1 MNRFFVAFLL
11 ITASTYAQNYTRG
24 IGVYPGDPREYT
36 GPSLVVDTQTYRN
49 LAFHRPAYQSSAYD
63 YNLTAQLVTD
73 GIKETALPQWI
84 ETSTSNAGL
93 LPRRER
99 ELFLDGNVT
108 SSVDFSGDNAW
119 VQFEVKVGGD
129 ASAAN
134 APEIDRL
141 DLYLRK
147 IYGRSPLGT
156 WTYVVLGSDDGS
168 NWNEVGRASGSE
180 WPDMHAPGPSFMQ
193 SIPFSAPAKFRAY
206 RVQLSSQSVHAW
218 GVAELKLFDKGQ
230 ALRVAG
236 PDVFSSAWMSAGS
249 GEEWVYVDLGAN
261 CTFDRVVLSWM
272 KRAAEG
278 AKQHSDDA
286 SHWQAVKVLAP
297 ASSAVDDFHLERP
310 EHGRYVRV
318 LKTKPA
324 KDGER

>member
-24 IGVYPGDPREYT
+24 IGGYPGDPREYM

-49 LAFHRPAYQSSAYD
+49 LALHRPAYQSSAYD

-73 GIKETALPQWI
+73 GTKETALPQWI
-84 ETSTSNAGL
+84 ETSTSTAGV
-93 LPRRER
+93 LPKRER

-108 SSVDFSGDNAW
+108 SSVDVSGDNAW

-147 IYGRSPLGT
+147 IYGRSPVGT

-193 SIPFSAPAKFRAY
+193 SIPF
-206 RVQLSSQSVHAW
+206 
-218 GVAELKLFDKGQ
+218 
-230 ALRVAG
+230 
-236 PDVFSSAWMSAGS
+236 
-249 GEEWVYVDLGAN
+249 
-261 CTFDRVVLSWM
+261 
-272 KRAAEG
+272 
-278 AKQHSDDA
+278 
-286 SHWQAVKVLAP
+286 
-297 ASSAVDDFHLERP
+297 
-310 EHGRYVRV
+310 
-318 LKTKPA
+318 
-324 KDGER
+324 